1 MTRYPTVAW
10 TKTNCPNLSP
20 ALVADHSYSI
30 LGTFVSGATRYIVL
44 RNPWGIN
51 FNTGILA
58 SLAQAGAYQPL
69 NVTSAITLGPAST
82 KGIFAI
88 ENAAFN
94 TYFGGFGWVKY

>member
-10 TKTNCPNLSP
+10 TKTTCPNLSP

-30 LGTFVSGATRYIVL
+30 LGTFENGASRYIVL
-44 RNPWGIN
+44 RNPWG
-51 FNTGILA
+51 TLQYRDPA

-69 NVTSAITLGPAST
+69 NVTPRLLSALVPQ